1 MDHDVTLSEEGAPFS
16 DVPPSVRPTDPYPK
30 WPWVVAGF
38 LIAIGIAVA
47 VAWPITLPYYTM
59 SPGPVYDASD
69 FVHVDGGEP
78 SQAGELFFLTVSP
91 KEANVFEWAAAHL
104 DESVDITPRE
114 NIRPPD
120 VSPEALRRTN
130 LALMEESKRNAI
142 FVALTHLG
150 YEPKLIGT
158 GVIVIETVPDAPA
171 DGVLEAND
179 IIIEM
184 DGKVIAFASDIISE
198 LDKLG
203 IGDPATFLVER
214 LTDPEGTDREDVSV
228 DLILGTHPEDPERP
242 FIGVLLDNNEPIV
255 EFPVEVV
262 IDSQN
267 IGGPSAGMMFALEI
281 IDQLT
286 QGSLT
291 NGQRVAGTGTI
302 NRDGVVGPIGGVRQ
316 KVFGA
321 MDAGAIAI
329 LVPAGNYDE
338 AVGAASGRVE
348 VVSIETIEDALAY
361 LATL

>member
-47 VAWPITLPYYTM
+47 VAWPVNLPYYTQ

-69 FVHVDGGEP
+69 FVHVEGGEP
-78 SQAGELFFLTVSP
+78 SQSGELFFLTVSLD
-91 KEANVFEWAAAHL
+91 EANVFEWAAAKL
-104 DESVDITPRE
+104 DESVDLTPRE

-142 FVALTHLG
+142 FVALSYLG

-158 GVIVIETVPDAPA
+158 GVIVIETVPGAPA
-171 DGVLEAND
+171 DGVLEPND

-184 DGKVIAFASDIISE
+184 DGKVIAFASDILAE
-198 LDKLG
+198 LDSLG
-203 IGDPATFLVER
+203 VGDPASFLVER
-214 LTDPEGTDREDVSV
+214 LTDPDGTSREDVSV
-228 DLILGTHPEDPERP
+228 DLILGTHPEEPGRP

-255 EFPVEVV
+255 EFPVDVV

-286 QGSLT
+286 PGSLT
-291 NGQRVAGTGTI
+291 GGNRIAGTGTI
-302 NRDGVVGPIGGVRQ
+302 NRDGVVGLIGGVRQ

-321 MDAGAIAI
+321 MDAGAVAI
-329 LVPAGNYDE
+329 LVPAGNYDDAVE
-338 AVGAASGRVE
+338 AANGRVE
-348 VVSIETIEDALAY
+348 IVSIGTIEDAIAFLE
-361 LATL
+361 TL